1 MLKINNYL
9 FLCLFFSSSLYSKV
23 ISFDVT
29 SPKYK
34 KYSYESTCTIMGQG
48 KKLLLIEAHD
58 LSSIDCMGEVV
69 KVSEFC
75 LQVLTDK
82 DTFLRGLVDKENR
95 QVICHLGEAAKLIVS
110 CQGNTYCQDK
120 NTGCK
125 KLNSIFAANL
135 DYIHGSIQQDE
146 KILSCYFSNKDVLS
160 LDR

>member
-9 FLCLFFSSSLYSKV
+9 FLFLFFSNSLYSKV

-34 KYSYESTCTIMGQG
+34 KYSFESTCTIMGQG
-48 KKLLLIEAHD
+48 KKLLLIEAHN

-75 LQVLTDK
+75 SEVLTEK
-82 DTFLRGLVDKENR
+82 DTFLRGVVDEEKR
-95 QVICHLGEAAKLIVS
+95 QVICHLGTAAKLIVS
-110 CQGNTYCQDK
+110 CKGNTYCQNK

-125 KLNSIFAANL
+125 KLNSIFASSL
-135 DYIHGSIQQDE
+135 DYIHGSIQEDE
-146 KILSCYFSNKDVLS
+146 KILSCYFSSKNILS